1 MDAAVH
7 YCGMFSP
14 VHISLNMSVRK
25 VITFFPQYL
34 SSYVGLPSGPGVF
47 SFILRLF
54 LPLLLLIP
62 PGSFLLHF
70 VLGRILPTPFG
81 FPVAA
86 SYNETASGL
95 VQKMLLRHLLI
106 YFT

>member
-7 YCGMFSP
+7 YCGTFSP
-14 VHISLNMSVRK
+14 AHISLNMSVRK
-25 VITFFPQYL
+25 VITFFPPYL
-34 SSYVGLPSGPGVF
+34 SSYVGTPSGPGVF
-47 SFILRLF
+47 PFILRLF

-70 VLGRILPTPFG
+70 VLGRILHTPFS

-95 VQKMLLRHLLI
+95 VKQILLLHLLI

>member
-1 MDAAVH
+1 MDATVH
-7 YCGMFSP
+7 CCGMFSP

-25 VITFFPQYL
+25 VITFFPPYL
-34 SSYVGLPSGPGVF
+34 SSYVGIPPGPPV
-47 SFILRLF
+47 LF
-54 LPLLLLIP
+54 LYFKALFTPSS

-70 VLGRILPTPFG
+70 VLGWIIYTLFS

-86 SYNETASGL
+86 PYNETASGL
-95 VQKMLLRHLLI
+95 VQQILLLHLLI